1 MKPKHFGVTEDGQ
14 DVDLFELQNRNGVI
28 VRCINYGCCITN
40 ILLPSA
46 SGHADIVLGFDD
58 VAGYESDNS
67 SQGAFIGRYANR
79 IKGAEMTI
87 GGRDFKLT
95 QNDGANYLHGSLSKR
110 VFAAEADDDGTVI
123 FKTVSDDGED
133 GFPGNLRITVKY
145 RLDDDDKFTMEY
157 FALTDTDTY
166 VNFTNHAYF
175 DLTEGIDETIE
186 DHILQ
191 IESDSFLEATD
202 DLIPTGRI
210 LPVDGTPLDFRRQ
223 KTIGRD
229 ISSDD
234 KHIKAGRGYDHTF
247 ILNPPKTEAP
257 VLAAEACA
265 PNGERSIRVFTT
277 QPAVHL
283 YTGNFLDGT
292 LKGKGRIFTHRS
304 AFCLET
310 GHYPDSPHNPE
321 FPTTLLRPGEEFHET
336 TVLQFGF

>member
-1 MKPKHFGVTEDGQ
+1 MKPEHFGVTEDGQ

-28 VRCINYGCCITN
+28 VRCINYGCRITS

-46 SGHADIVLGFDD
+46 SGHSDIVLGFDD
-58 VAGYESDNS
+58 AAGYESDNS

-79 IKGAEMTI
+79 IKGAEMTV
-87 GGRDFKLT
+87 GGREYKLT
-95 QNDGANYLHGSLSKR
+95 QNDGANYLHGSLNRR
-110 VFAAEADDDGTVI
+110 VFAAEANDDGAVI

-133 GFPGNLRITVKY
+133 GFPGNLKITVKY
-145 RLDDDDKFTMEY
+145 TLDDDDKFTMEY
-157 FALTDTDTY
+157 FAQTDADTH

-175 DLTEGIDETIE
+175 DLAGGIDETIE
-186 DHILQ
+186 NHILQ
-191 IESDSFLEATD
+191 IESDSFLEADD
-202 DLIPTGRI
+202 DLIPTGKI
-210 LPVDGTPLDFRRQ
+210 LPVNGTPLDFRHQ

-234 KHIKAGRGYDHTF
+234 KHIKAGRGYDHSF
-247 ILNPPKTEAP
+247 ILNRAKNKDL

-265 PNGERSIRVFTT
+265 PDGERSIRVFTT

-310 GHYPDSPHNPE
+310 GHYADSPHHPE
-321 FPTTLLRPGEEFHET
+321 FPATLLRPGEEFHET

>member
-1 MKPKHFGVTEDGQ
+1 MELKRFGVTEDGQ

-67 SQGAFIGRYANR
+67 SQGAFVGRYAGR

-87 GGRDFKLT
+87 GGRSYKLT
-95 QNDGANYLHGSLSKR
+95 QNDGANYLHGSLSKH
-110 VFAAEADDDGTVI
+110 VFTAETDDDKTVT
-123 FKTVSDDGED
+123 FKTVSDNGED
-133 GFPGNLRITVKY
+133 GFPGNLRVTVKY
-145 RLDDDDKFTMEY
+145 SLDDDDKFTMEY
-157 FALTDTDTY
+157 FALTDADTH

-175 DLTEGIDETIE
+175 DLAEGIDETI
-186 DHILQ
+186 DNHILQ
-191 IESDSFLEATD
+191 IESGAFLESTA

-210 LPVDGTPLDFRRQ
+210 IPVDGTPLDFRRQ

-234 KHIKAGRGYDHTF
+234 KYIKIGRGYDHTF
-247 ILNPPKTEAP
+247 ILNPPKAKDLI
-257 VLAAEACA
+257 LAAEACA
-265 PNGERSIRVFTT
+265 PDGERSIRVFTT
-277 QPAVHL
+277 QPAIHL
-283 YTGNFLDGT
+283 YTGNLLDGT
-292 LKGKGRIFTHRS
+292 FKGKGRIFTQRS

-310 GHYPDSPHNPE
+310 GHYPDSPHHPE
-321 FPTTLLRPGEEFHET
+321 FPATLLRPGEELHET

>member
-1 MKPKHFGVTEDGQ
+1 MKSERFGVTGDGQ
-14 DVDLFELQNRNGVI
+14 GVDLFELRNRNGVI
-28 VRCINYGCCITN
+28 VRCINYGCRITN
-40 ILLPSA
+40 ILLPSV
-46 SGHADIVLGFDD
+46 SGHADIALGFDD

-67 SQGAFIGRYANR
+67 SQGAFVGRYANR

-87 GGRDFKLT
+87 GDRDYKLT
-95 QNDGANYLHGSLSKR
+95 QNDGANYLHGSLAKR
-110 VFAAEADDDGTVI
+110 VFAAEADSGETVI

-133 GFPGNLRITVKY
+133 GFPGNLDVTVKY
-145 RLDDDDKFTMEY
+145 TLGDDDKFTMEY
-157 FALTDTDTY
+157 FARTDADTY
-166 VNFTNHAYF
+166 VNFTNHTYF
-175 DLTEGIDETIE
+175 NLAGGIGETIE
-186 DHILQ
+186 NHILQ
-191 IESDSFLEATD
+191 IESGAFLEVGG

-210 LPVDGTPLDFRRQ
+210 LPADGTPLNFRHQ

-234 KHIKAGRGYDHTF
+234 EHIKAGRGYDHTF
-247 ILNPPKTEAP
+247 ILNHLKTKDL

-265 PNGERSIRVFTT
+265 PDGERLIRVFTT

-292 LKGKGRIFTHRS
+292 LKGKGRVFTHRS

-310 GHYPDSPHNPE
+310 GHYPDSPHHPE

-336 TVLQFGF
+336 TVLQFEF

>member
-1 MKPKHFGVTEDGQ
+1 MKPEHFGVTEGGQ
-14 DVDLFELQNRNGVI
+14 DVDLFELRNRNGVI
-28 VRCINYGCCITN
+28 VRCINYGCRITN

-58 VAGYESDNS
+58 VAGYESDDS
-67 SQGAFIGRYANR
+67 SQGAFVGRYANR
-79 IKGAEMTI
+79 IKGAEMTV
-87 GGRDFKLT
+87 GGRDYKLT

-110 VFAAEADDDGTVI
+110 VFAAETDSDGAMT
-123 FKTVSDDGED
+123 FKTVSGSGED
-133 GFPGNLRITVKY
+133 GFPGNVRVTVKY

-157 FALTDTDTY
+157 FAQTDADTH

-175 DLTEGIDETIE
+175 DLADGIDETIE
-186 DHILQ
+186 NHLLQ
-191 IESDSFLEATD
+191 IESGAFLEAGG

-210 LPVDGTPLDFRRQ
+210 IPADGTPLDFRHQ

-247 ILNPPKTEAP
+247 ILNPPKTKEP

-265 PNGERSIRVFTT
+265 PDGERSIRVFTT
-277 QPAVHL
+277 QPAIHL

-292 LKGKGRIFTHRS
+292 LKGKGRVFTHRS

-310 GHYPDSPHNPE
+310 GHYPDSPHHPE